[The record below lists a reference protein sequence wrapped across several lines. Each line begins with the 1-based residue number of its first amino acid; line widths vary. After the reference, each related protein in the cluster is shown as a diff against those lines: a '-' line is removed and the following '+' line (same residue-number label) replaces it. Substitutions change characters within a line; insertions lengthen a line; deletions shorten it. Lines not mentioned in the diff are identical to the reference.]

1 MTLEETLKSV
11 KEAFVGKSAEAEA
24 KASEVNALSAKVA
37 ELTEGLV
44 SKEASIVELSA
55 KLADASAK
63 LAVAE
68 AMFAKAEAQAKEIQ
82 ASQES
87 VGKKAASIAASVG
100 VSPVEVTPGES
111 AAVAKSDDEVA
122 QEWASLKQ
130 QDGKLASEF
139 YTKNRTAILRAAGL
153 R

>member
-24 KASEVNALSAKVA
+24 KASEVNALTAKVA
-37 ELTEGLV
+37 ELTEGL
-44 SKEASIVELSA
+44 SAKEASIVELSA
-55 KLADASAK
+55 KLEDISAK
-63 LAVAE
+63 LASAE
-68 AMFAKAEAQAKEIQ
+68 AMVAKAEAQANEIK

-87 VGKKAASIAASVG
+87 AGKKAASIAASVG
-100 VSPVEVTPGES
+100 VSPVEVTPGEAS
-111 AAVAKSDDEVA
+111 AVAKSDEDIA

-130 QDGKLASEF
+130 QDAKKASEF
-139 YTKNRTAILRAAGL
+139 YTKNRVAILRAAGL